1 MWDNPGRPLR
11 HVEPGSM
18 FEFGIQLRYDGNRLR
33 SNRDPRHESPRQRS
47 MRKAYLLPLA
57 RLAWLVIAALNVGC
71 YATQHL
77 PLGTGARLDNA
88 TGVITRSGTYI
99 EFAIAGATMTND
111 TLYATGRYERVSVP
125 VDSIAEITQRKLS
138 VRNTA
143 GLVVGVGAVA
153 FVVLLFAYLGNL
165 ANIE

>member
-1 MWDNPGRPLR
+1 VTNRRALDVSLR
-11 HVEPGSM
+11 
-18 FEFGIQLRYDGNRLR
+18 
-33 SNRDPRHESPRQRS
+33 
-47 MRKAYLLPLA
+47 
-57 RLAWLVIAALNVGC
+57 RLALVAVAALNVGC

-77 PLGTGARLDNA
+77 PLGTGAGLDDA
-88 TGVITRSGTYI
+88 TGVITRAGTYTK
-99 EFAIAGATMTND
+99 FAVAGATMTND

-138 VRNTA
+138 VRNTT

-165 ANIE
+165 ANIEYRTGRISMCGHRRAPPEPQWSASWK

>member
-1 MWDNPGRPLR
+1 MPRSPGRRHRAKDPESSAAVTNRRALDVSLR
-11 HVEPGSM
+11 
-18 FEFGIQLRYDGNRLR
+18 
-33 SNRDPRHESPRQRS
+33 
-47 MRKAYLLPLA
+47 
-57 RLAWLVIAALNVGC
+57 RLALVAIAALNVGC

-77 PLGTGARLDNA
+77 PLGTGAGLDNA
-88 TGVITRSGTYI
+88 TGVITRAGTYI
-99 EFAIAGATMTND
+99 EFAVAGATMTND